1 MYVNLQKFIDYDQKT
16 IIAADFNM
24 IENLFLDRIGGNP
37 NKTHTIGFETF
48 KAVKN
53 KLNLIDIWKKIIHS
67 KKALL
72 IIMQITQYIVDLIGF
87 I

>member
-16 IIAADFNM
+16 IIAGDFNM

-48 KAVKN
+48 KTVKN
-53 KLNLIDIWKKIIHS
+53 KLNLIDTWRKKIHS

-72 IIMQITQYIVDLIGF
+72 IIMQITQYIVDLIGS

>member
-1 MYVNLQKFIDYDQKT
+1 
-16 IIAADFNM
+16 M
-24 IENLFLDRIGGNP
+24 IENLFFDRIGGNP

-48 KAVKN
+48 KTVKK
-53 KLNLIDIWKKIIHS
+53 KLNSIDIWKKIIHS